1 MHESNE
7 DTIKRLELA
16 LNTIKNIADVET
28 DSIAVGRLDEAC
40 NAVEAAIVRLSIP
53 IRTEALRKAL
63 TI

>member
-28 DSIAVGRLDEAC
+28 DSIAVGRLDEAR